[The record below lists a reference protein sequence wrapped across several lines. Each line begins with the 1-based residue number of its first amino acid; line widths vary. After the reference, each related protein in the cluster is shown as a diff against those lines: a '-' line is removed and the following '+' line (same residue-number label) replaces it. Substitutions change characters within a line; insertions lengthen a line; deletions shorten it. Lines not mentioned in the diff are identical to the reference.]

1 MKSGRHTARLL
12 AVAALVLTAG
22 FVIVPGGA
30 LASAAPPTPL
40 ASGGEYHPL
49 TPARIFDSRPATTI
63 NDVAPL
69 GAKPLGA
76 PDPAV
81 FDIQLLG
88 KGGVPDDVPA
98 GTP

>member
-1 MKSGRHTARLL
+1 MKSGRHTARLW
-12 AVAALVLTAG
+12 AVAAFVVTAG
-22 FVIVPGGA
+22 FVLVPGDA
-30 LASAAPPTPL
+30 PASAAPTSPL
-40 ASGGEYHPL
+40 GSGGEYHPL
-49 TPARIFDSRPATTI
+49 TPTRIFDSRPATTI

-88 KGGVPDDVPA
+88 
-98 GTP
+98 